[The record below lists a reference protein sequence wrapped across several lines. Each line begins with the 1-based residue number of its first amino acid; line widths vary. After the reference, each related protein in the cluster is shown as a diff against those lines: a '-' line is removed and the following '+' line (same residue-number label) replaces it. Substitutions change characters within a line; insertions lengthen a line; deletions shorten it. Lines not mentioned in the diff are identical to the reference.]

1 MLYGLK
7 DCANMTV
14 KSKKDGKI
22 KLYVDYA
29 KTSTIEFSSDSVYA
43 NRKNVKAVRWDNN
56 REGTFTTT
64 MEIFNM
70 DVIAMLFGADIISGK
85 VPFMKREVCQVKG
98 GKATLT
104 TADTIKTGTLAV
116 YKLDV
121 SDMKSNLEEQKV
133 GTPATSENTYSIDGK
148 TITLNTTTFADN
160 DGYVACYY
168 MVETDAKSFT
178 VDDVSFPGGYE
189 IYGDTNLRNTE
200 QNDEFVQFHLTNVK
214 PQSNVTLTMD
224 VDNVCSLEITWDILS
239 DKNGDMMTWSKVA

>member
-29 KTSTIEFSSDSVYA
+29 KTSTIEFTSDSVYA
-43 NRKNVKAVRWDNN
+43 NRKNVKAVRWDKN

-70 DVIAMLFGADIISGK
+70 DVIAMLFGADIIAGK

-104 TADTIKTGTLAV
+104 TSDTIKTGTLAI
-116 YKLDV
+116 YKLDT
-121 SDMKSNLEEQKV
+121 SDMKSNLDEQKV

-148 TITLNTTTFADN
+148 TITLNTTTFTDN

>member
-14 KSKKDGKI
+14 KSKKDNKI

>member
-1 MLYGLK
+1 
-7 DCANMTV
+7 MTV
-14 KSKKDGKI
+14 KSKKDNKI

>member
-29 KTSTIEFSSDSVYA
+29 KTSTIEFTSDSVYA

-70 DVIAMLFGADIISGK
+70 DVIAMLFGADIIADK

-104 TADTIKTGTLAV
+104 TSDTIKTGTLAI
-116 YKLDV
+116 YKLDT
-121 SDMKSNLEEQKV
+121 SDMKSNLDEQKV

-148 TITLNTTTFADN
+148 TITLNTTTFTDN

>member
-1 MLYGLK
+1 
-7 DCANMTV
+7 MTV

-29 KTSTIEFSSDSVYA
+29 KTSTIEFTSDSVYA

-70 DVIAMLFGADIISGK
+70 DVIAMLFGVDIIAGK

-104 TADTIKTGTLAV
+104 TSDTIKTGTLAI
-116 YKLDV
+116 YKLDT
-121 SDMKSNLEEQKV
+121 SDMKSNLDEQKV

-148 TITLNTTTFADN
+148 TITLNTTTFTDN